1 MAKRKERT
9 EREKRDQSELARGL
23 VRMGETRIPS
33 VGTSGIQNTGDGY
46 EGYGVGGETPKTK
59 TNTKPKVT
67 PKKQSVDNM
76 QSKINATDQANFEA
90 ARKKLRGNSSSS
102 SMDGLAASA
111 ASTNTNLMGGSR
123 DSVEGLTRQQA
134 RKNKRKNKRARR
146 RADRGDAQDGS
157 GNATQQ
163 AQYDVNLQAEKNLIE
178 KRRAGRKQYL
188 RNFGSQLVK
197 GVNADTP
204 GSATEIK
211 NVLANAG
218 KAETE
223 PPKTELELNAK
234 ANRRSIDG
242 TFGQMSDNNNQNMKG
257 LLFGGDGGANPFT
270 ASTSSEDSFKD
281 DESTYDDLSK
291 KGRDA
296 MGISKL
302 SPIDKA
308 EPKDSNPKSFMQEEF
323 MKKLGYK

>member
-1 MAKRKERT
+1 MAKGKGSKLTKE
-9 EREKRDQSELARGL
+9 QMSELARGL
-23 VRMGETRIPS
+23 VRMGETKIRS
-33 VGTSGIQNTGDGY
+33 VGTSGIQGTGDGY

-59 TNTKPKVT
+59 TKPKVT
-67 PKKQSVDNM
+67 TTTKKSVTSM
-76 QSKINATDQANFEA
+76 QNGIGATDKANFEA

-102 SMDGLAASA
+102 SSMDSSAASA
-111 ASTNTNLMGGSR
+111 ANTNTNLMGGSR

-211 NVLANAG
+211 NVLANTG

-223 PPKTELELNAK
+223 PPKSELELNAK

-242 TFGQMSDNNNQNMKG
+242 TFGQMSDKENGNMKG
-257 LLFGGDGGANPFT
+257 LLFGGANSFT
-270 ASTSSEDSFKD
+270 ANTSSEDSFKD

-296 MGISKL
+296 MGIGNKL